1 LALKTANIGIS
12 IGEGG
17 SDIAKETA
25 DVVLTENNLKNI
37 VDGIIEGRRIYD
49 NLGTTARYIYAF
61 HLPLILIAIL
71 NVVLKLPELLLPIHI
86 TLLEFIIDPFSTIVF
101 ESIPGKKGHLNLKPR
116 KGQFKLLQNMNIAK
130 GTVYG
135 FLIFVMVFVTY
146 YLYVVENVSAA
157 QTISLFLILG
167 LNIILIYLNFSEH
180 QSFKELIKNKV
191 YMVSNFILILGV
203 ILIYNFR
210 EFLNLTEVNYHL
222 QPYDFGIIFG
232 VMFAYFVL
240 GKIAQKLI

>member
-1 LALKTANIGIS
+1 
-12 IGEGG
+12 
-17 SDIAKETA
+17 
-25 DVVLTENNLKNI
+25 
-37 VDGIIEGRRIYD
+37 
-49 NLGTTARYIYAF
+49 
-61 HLPLILIAIL
+61 
-71 NVVLKLPELLLPIHI
+71 
-86 TLLEFIIDPFSTIVF
+86 
-101 ESIPGKKGHLNLKPR
+101 
-116 KGQFKLLQNMNIAK
+116 M
-130 GTVYG
+130 
-135 FLIFVMVFVTY
+135 
-146 YLYVVENVSAA
+146 SAA